1 MNNEHE
7 GVDELADVKD
17 IEGDE
22 STDWKGEHKKLIE
35 KAIKNR
41 ERNKK
46 LRDDYKT
53 LQTELESYKAKAH
66 PEAPASKSGDK
77 TDEFGLLQKSFL
89 RTAGITSPDEV
100 ELARVTAKKWGI
112 SFNELDKLVDD
123 DDFKLKLEKVRTDKS
138 NADAVSN
145 LRGGGGKTE
154 AKNTPDYWIAK
165 GVPPS
170 AEQVTDRKTRVAI
183 ARAMMKDART
193 SGKKFYND

>member
-1 MNNEHE
+1 MENEHE

-46 LRDDYKT
+46 LRDDYKS
-53 LQTELESYKAKAH
+53 LQTELQSYKSK
-66 PEAPASKSGDK
+66 PEASSSKNEAK
-77 TDEFGLLQKSFL
+77 PDEFGLLQKSFL
-89 RTAGITSPDEV
+89 RSAGITTADEV
-100 ELARVTAKKWGI
+100 ELARVTAKKWGV
-112 SFNELDKLVDD
+112 SYDQLDRLVDD
-123 DDFKLKLEKVRTDKS
+123 DDFKVKLEKLRTDKS
-138 NADAVSN
+138 NAEATSN
-145 LRGGGGKTE
+145 LKGGGGKTE

-170 AEQVTDRKTRVAI
+170 AEQVPDRKTRVTI
-183 ARAMMKDART
+183 ARAMMKNAHT
-193 SGKKFYND
+193 GGKKFYND